1 MGKLKAFDI
10 VLDGYRNVYHP
21 GQAVRGKCVLELKG
35 DMRLKAVR
43 VFMRGLAKVHWT
55 ESRSTG
61 NRLGAYTEHYN
72 AELEYF
78 FQGQTLFGS
87 ESGDG
92 RDVLTEGHHEFN
104 FTFVLPATGV
114 TTSFEGKYGSV
125 RYWLKAEVEKP
136 WSFNHKTKKAFTV
149 ISPIDINRNEYLTA
163 VESSVEKT
171 LCCWCCTSGPISL
184 YARTDR
190 KGYCP
195 GESIAITA
203 DFENL
208 SGRTVVPHA
217 TLHQTQTFLAGGKSR
232 SRHCKFTTVT
242 GVALQPG
249 RSANWDAQLLKIP
262 AVSPSITNCCLIHVE
277 YAVRITLQIPGAYNL
292 FVDLPIVIGTVPLRA
307 RPPHY
312 RTVGLPSQ
320 PQIHFY
326 PAAPPYSEADTDD
339 PLPVEPPPTYAECIE
354 GSVDI
359 GDDEDGEIL
368 GDTRFTPM
376 YAYVQDYLYHP
387 PPAYSEVDPH
397 PSPQAEGAAS
407 SASN

>member
-10 VLDGYRNVYHP
+10 VLDGYRSVYHP

-72 AELEYF
+72 AEMEYF

-104 FTFVLPATGV
+104 FTFLLPSTGV

-277 YAVRITLQIPGAYNL
+277 YTVRITLQIPGAYNL
-292 FVDLPIVIGTVPLRA
+292 FVDLPIVIGTVPLRS

-312 RTVGLPSQ
+312 RALGMPSQ

-339 PLPVEPPPTYAECIE
+339 ALPVEPPPTYAECIE

-376 YAYVQDYLYHP
+376 YAYVHDYLYHP

-397 PSPQAEGAAS
+397 PSRQTGDAAC
-407 SASN
+407 ASH

>member
-1 MGKLKAFDI
+1 MGKLKTFDI
-10 VLDGYRNVYHP
+10 ALDGYRSVYHP

-104 FTFVLPATGV
+104 FTFILPATGV

-232 SRHCKFTTVT
+232 TRHCKFTTVT

-277 YAVRITLQIPGAYNL
+277 YTVRVSAHLC
-292 FVDLPIVIGTVPLRA
+292 
-307 RPPHY
+307 
-312 RTVGLPSQ
+312 PSQ
-320 PQIHFY
+320 
-326 PAAPPYSEADTDD
+326 
-339 PLPVEPPPTYAECIE
+339 
-354 GSVDI
+354 
-359 GDDEDGEIL
+359 
-368 GDTRFTPM
+368 
-376 YAYVQDYLYHP
+376 
-387 PPAYSEVDPH
+387 
-397 PSPQAEGAAS
+397 
-407 SASN
+407 

>member
-10 VLDGYRNVYHP
+10 VLDGYRSVYHP

-72 AELEYF
+72 AEMEYF

-87 ESGDG
+87 ESGEG
-92 RDVLTEGHHEFN
+92 RDVLNEGHHEFN
-104 FTFVLPATGV
+104 FTFLLPSTGV
-114 TTSFEGKYGSV
+114 TTSFEGKYGSI

-277 YAVRITLQIPGAYNL
+277 YTVRITLQIPGAYNL
-292 FVDLPIVIGTVPLRA
+292 FVDLPIVIGTVPLRS

-312 RTVGLPSQ
+312 RTLGLPSQ

-339 PLPVEPPPTYAECIE
+339 ALPAEPPPTYAECIE

-359 GDDEDGEIL
+359 GDDEDGEMH

-397 PSPQAEGAAS
+397 PSRQTEGAS
-407 SASN
+407 CGSH

>member
-10 VLDGYRNVYHP
+10 VLDGYRSVYHP

-72 AELEYF
+72 AEMEYF

-104 FTFVLPATGV
+104 FTFLLPSTGV

-277 YAVRITLQIPGAYNL
+277 YTVRITLQIPGAYNL
-292 FVDLPIVIGTVPLRA
+292 FVDLPIVIGTVPLRS

-312 RTVGLPSQ
+312 RALGLPSQ

-339 PLPVEPPPTYAECIE
+339 ALPVEPPPTYAECIE

-376 YAYVQDYLYHP
+376 YAYVHDYLYHP

-397 PSPQAEGAAS
+397 PTPQTGAAAC
-407 SASN
+407 ASH